1 MLLIIRKQILSTDMT
16 LVMNTGTSIGFAGKG
31 IESRLGDMLSK
42 IVSRAFEAILREGTK
57 SKWHKSDVETPSL
70 NLTEELGCRAIRK
83 WTLQVFNTPQMG
95 GQAKVLTIAR
105 LRYQRFDML
114 FIDDVPIWMQ

>member
-57 SKWHKSDVETPSL
+57 SK
-70 NLTEELGCRAIRK
+70 
-83 WTLQVFNTPQMG
+83 
-95 GQAKVLTIAR
+95 
-105 LRYQRFDML
+105 
-114 FIDDVPIWMQ
+114 